1 MEMEDD
7 PAVVK
12 LLRSEF
18 KKLVKIVDNL
28 RKVDSIIKE
37 DDVLGSVEFECDFQS
52 AEFIKEFAKKITVS
66 SDEKWYQNMKELEEF
81 CEREKRT
88 PST

>member
-1 MEMEDD
+1 MDKEEMEMEDD

-37 DDVLGSVEFECDFQS
+37 DDVLGSVEFECDF
-52 AEFIKEFAKKITVS
+52 
-66 SDEKWYQNMKELEEF
+66 
-81 CEREKRT
+81 
-88 PST
+88 